1 MRINKSL
8 LAALAATLALGSC
21 TDFANGFEERQAK
34 YQEGFTETFGKIDPN
49 QDWSMAGYYTAYVFG
64 VEDGTVELYYSD
76 PIAGKTVIIANRP
89 VSGGETSFKFNAVKG
104 TKRFFAKVK
113 DTNGNVTLSGYFE
126 IDGDNVVAI
135 APVFSRTRANIDE
148 VLNGESRV
156 TKSDA
161 YTLDCPQLLD
171 WDKSDQFHLE
181 GSYKRS
187 AVDYI
192 DGYYCDN
199 THHQNIAGKSEFYH
213 TGTFTNLY
221 KLYGVID
228 PADERP
234 WWYVGDVAPFFE
246 TIDGNPGCFKES
258 ENHVVLMR
266 EGSTPQL
273 KEDLIFNMEKT
284 GQFYLDYFYKGT
296 QYDNEFGYFYFT
308 GDVPTREQF
317 MTMPKYVLVDN
328 MSNNMSPKNGRVT
341 TSGPGVTIPWNLLS
355 NQSNVNGST
364 PGVGIDGL
372 SMAQNNWDT
381 KIIGTRLYLTYFGKD
396 GKGQP
401 SLDFPKDTKI
411 GLFFIGNTEDN
422 RVNKILTS
430 ISKLNRDLYN
440 ETPHAASF
448 QLNDKV
454 VFAMED
460 MNYGGDKDIN
470 DAMFIAYGDFE
481 KTDIPNIIPPVE
493 PEGQTWIMACEDLGG
508 SYDYD
513 FNDLVFG
520 LKLTDL
526 GDGTANLDLV
536 PLAAGGTLDAKIS
549 YDGQIVGEIHSLVDP
564 NSSSL
569 TQINA
574 IGGSY
579 PAAGPKIRLAKGI
592 NASTDINEIAKKVK
606 VIVTNDGTT
615 TNNEVGGQN
624 VYNIGYDKEDSHL
637 APQVLLLPAGWDW
650 PSERT
655 AITTVYPGFKTWV
668 ANADVTT
675 WCQTKA
681 ENVTSTDYVNN
692 PVRPVTPSTEPEDPG
707 TGGGES
713 GSAPTTGTEDW
724 NITLTGEPVM
734 GMNTTQTITISVEGL
749 DDYSNLVCGTYSENV
764 IKATKVDNTRYTI
777 STATETVRGT
787 ARFYVV
793 VPGDATHATT
803 RKVFEITVGAAVP
816 EFYFTNGSTRL
827 DDQAKYTINVNPTD
841 PGVGLGVAVVK
852 GFGTSIKWSSSDES
866 IVKVENNQL
875 RRVACGTVTIT
886 ATHEETEGGTN
897 GAFVEKSKSIEL
909 TIAKIDPGLTVSPT
923 TMQIGENETKA
934 FTVSNNSGANNYEM
948 TSSDETVAQI
958 TTLNGGYAIKGL
970 KKGSAIITVKYT
982 GAPFYKISSKQ
993 INVTV
998 TESQLDPWVISTTPE
1013 IPSSMVAGQS
1023 VEVEV
1028 VVEGQDNEGATVQ
1041 FSSNSLVS
1049 YSQNNRW
1056 VTITAGNT
1064 AGEGKFTIIYP
1075 GDNTTHKTTSRE
1087 YTIEIRAPKSVDLT
1101 NKISSDNK
1109 LDLSSYDFS
1118 SMEYAEL
1125 CVVTNDGNGYGVV
1138 RPDWG
1143 DAMYPNSGVKT
1154 SGYLSKVLSNG
1165 TWKTPIINAQLNNIK
1180 SITFYYLEKS
1190 NSAKKRR
1197 K

>member
-135 APVFSRTRANIDE
+135 APVFSRTRASIDE

-156 TKSDA
+156 TKSEA

-171 WDKSDQFHLE
+171 WSKSGQFHLE
-181 GSYKRS
+181 ESYKRS

-199 THHQNIAGKSEFYH
+199 THHQNIAGKSDFYH

-328 MSNNMSPKNGRVT
+328 MSNNMKPKNGRVT
-341 TSGPGVTIPWNLLS
+341 ISADGTTIPWNLLS

-381 KIIGTRLYLTYFGKD
+381 KIIGTRLYLTYFGAD
-396 GKGQP
+396 GTGQP

-549 YDGQIVGEIHSLVDP
+549 YDDQIVGEIHSLVDP

-574 IGGSY
+574 EGGSY

-615 TNNEVGGQN
+615 TNEVDGEN

-668 ANADVTT
+668 ANPDVTT
-675 WCQTKA
+675 WCQTKDA
-681 ENVTSTDYVNN
+681 NVTPTDYVNN

-764 IKATKVDNTRYTI
+764 ITAAKVSDREYTI
-777 STATETVRGT
+777 STVTNVRGT

-816 EFYFTNGSTRL
+816 EFYFKKHDGTRL
-827 DDQAKYTINVNPTD
+827 SDSYTIDVVPNNINIDLEVD
-841 PGVGLGVAVVK
+841 VVK
-852 GFGTSIKWSSSDES
+852 GFGTSIEWSSSDES
-866 IVKVENNQL
+866 IVKIESGAPK
-875 RRVACGTVTIT
+875 RVACGTVTIT
-886 ATHEETEGGTN
+886 ATHKATEGGTN
-897 GAFVEKSKSIEL
+897 GAFIEKSKSIKL
-909 TIAKIDPGLTVSPT
+909 TIAKLNPVFTVSESECT
-923 TMQIGENETKA
+923 LNVGDTKA
-934 FTVSNNSGANNYEM
+934 FTINMSSGEQTAFSQSSSNTSVATIPEGGLYGDHTIKAVGAGEATITIKHAETDFYKAASKTIKVTVNGTGGNPGGGETGGDSG
-948 TSSDETVAQI
+948 SGETVTKTFELNSSNLANVNIGWDTQAYKI
-958 TTLNGGYAIKGL
+958 TLNQADWQGVKSASINVSGSASGFYVVYTSPIEFAYNGTCGKDFAIKSG
-970 KKGSAIITVKYT
+970 
-982 GAPFYKISSKQ
+982 
-993 INVTV
+993 V
-998 TESQLDPWVISTTPE
+998 TEFYIKV
-1013 IPSSMVAGQS
+1013 
-1023 VEVEV
+1023 
-1028 VVEGQDNEGATVQ
+1028 
-1041 FSSNSLVS
+1041 
-1049 YSQNNRW
+1049 
-1056 VTITAGNT
+1056 
-1064 AGEGKFTIIYP
+1064 
-1075 GDNTTHKTTSRE
+1075 
-1087 YTIEIRAPKSVDLT
+1087 
-1101 NKISSDNK
+1101 
-1109 LDLSSYDFS
+1109 
-1118 SMEYAEL
+1118 
-1125 CVVTNDGNGYGVV
+1125 NDGNDMSSINKVV
-1138 RPDWG
+1138 VTL
-1143 DAMYPNSGVKT
+1143 VK
-1154 SGYLSKVLSNG
+1154 
-1165 TWKTPIINAQLNNIK
+1165 
-1180 SITFYYLEKS
+1180 
-1190 NSAKKRR
+1190 
-1197 K
+1197 